1 MVSQRPDAI
10 VVGSG
15 AGGAAAAWRLVQG
28 GLRVLLL
35 EKGDHLPRDGSTLEV
50 RRVVQ
55 RGEFLSR
62 EEWLD
67 GNGRSFKPE
76 EHFNVGGK
84 TKWYGAALLRFS
96 ASEFQADAA
105 HGCRTWPIGL
115 AALEPYYAEA
125 ERLLGVRVFAP
136 EPDLARIHSRIVR
149 PGGRWLESALP
160 LALDPEI
167 IRDRD
172 EAMHFDGFAS
182 ARGLKADADT
192 SFLSRLRGHALF
204 TLVTRAEV
212 RALLPSVDSRTTI
225 AGVRLGDGR
234 EYLAPRVLLAAGALH
249 SPRLLARYINAEQLR
264 DEIPAALHIGRY
276 LKLHLLTAMIASSM
290 RRIHDIIRKTALLTS
305 ERYPHSSV
313 QPLGFDAELISSL
326 LPMWVPRLLRS
337 EIGAHSYGFF
347 LQTEDGSSA
356 ENCVRDGG
364 AGLQPVMDYAER
376 RLAAARREHR
386 ALTRAFQL
394 ALVRAGLLGLTRRI
408 GLSGTAHACGTLV
421 CGATP
426 TDSVVDAEGR
436 VHGLGGLYVVDGSI
450 LPRSSRVN
458 PSLTIFA
465 WALRVSDLI
474 VGGRTR
480 ETAQVAPAAESLHA
494 G

>member
-1 MVSQRPDAI
+1 MVTQRPDAI

-35 EKGDHLPRDGSTLEV
+35 EKGDHLPTDGSTLDV

-67 GNGRSFKPE
+67 GNGESFRPE

-96 ASEFQADAA
+96 AHEFQADEA
-105 HGCRTWPIGL
+105 HGCRPWPIGL

-125 ERLLGVRVFAP
+125 ERLLRVRVFEP
-136 EPDLARIHSRIVR
+136 EPDLARIHGRIVQR
-149 PGGRWLESALP
+149 AGPWRESALP

-167 IRDRD
+167 IRDRN

-182 ARGLKADADT
+182 ARGLKADADS
-192 SFLSRLRGHALF
+192 SFLSRLRDNALF
-204 TLVTRAEV
+204 TLVAGAEV
-212 RALLPSVDSRTTI
+212 RTLLASADSRTTI
-225 AGVRLGDGR
+225 AGVQLSDGR
-234 EYLAPRVLLAAGALH
+234 EYHAPRVLLAAGALH
-249 SPRLLARYINAEQLR
+249 SPRLLARYIDVAGLR
-264 DEIPAALHIGRY
+264 DELPAAVHIGRY
-276 LKLHLLTAMIASSM
+276 LKLHLLTAMIAPSL
-290 RRIHDIIRKTALLTS
+290 RRMSDIIRKTTLLTS

-326 LPMWVPRLLRS
+326 LPAWVPRLLRS

-356 ENCVRDGG
+356 QNCIRDGSPG
-364 AGLQPVMDYAER
+364 RPPVMDYAER
-376 RLAAARREHR
+376 RLAAAQREHR
-386 ALTRAFQL
+386 GLTRAFQL
-394 ALVRAGLLGLTRRI
+394 ALAGAGLLGLTRRI

-421 CGATP
+421 CGASP
-426 TDSVVDAEGR
+426 ADSVVDAEGC
-436 VHGLGGLYVVDGSI
+436 VHGLRGLYVVDGSI

-474 VGGRTR
+474 VVRSTR
-480 ETAQVAPAAESLHA
+480 DAAQVSPAAQNLHA